1 MIRSIEKTK
10 GRDESQ
16 THRSNVNATYIRNER
31 AFSIGGDGWKEVPDG
46 EHIAV
51 CSKVMPDFKW
61 RGIPKCMVYF
71 TVNEGEYHG
80 YRARLAYNYNKDP
93 TGPTFSKYS
102 KYAKDVTKLFP
113 DKFNDLSKEEIFD
126 PIELYEG
133 SYFKITTKQ
142 INGNAMVQNIDRDDP
157 VDF

>member
-1 MIRSIEKTK
+1 M
-10 GRDESQ
+10 DESKNSS
-16 THRSNVNATYIRNER
+16 SNSDEMQSHGSNINATHIRNEW

-61 RGIPKCMVYF
+61 RGIPKCMIYF

-80 YRARLAYNYNKDP
+80 YRARLTYNYNKDP

-102 KYAKDVTKLFP
+102 KFVTDAKKLFP
-113 DKFNDLSKEEIFD
+113 NKFNELSKKEIFN
-126 PIELYEG
+126 PIKLYEG
-133 SYFKITTKQ
+133 ISFKITTKQ
-142 INGNAMVQNIDRDDP
+142 INGNAMVQNIDRDGP
-157 VDF
+157 VYF